1 MRFSCSNS
9 ALKCL
14 LRFRSTFV
22 KSSFT
27 TFDLILQKCFKCTV
41 GGWFVSFRA
50 YNRHLWKSNLQKH
63 SVTFYLYFQLSLNK
77 KCQKTIYLG
86 FIWLVMMCF
95 EFLTYRKKVQVNNAT
110 FKKKSMSLWVL
121 CKKRTSFTKGQKISE
136 ANFLALIGSN
146 RKYT

>member
-1 MRFSCSNS
+1 MVSFFNFQLFLLTKIPREGNWVRFSCSNS

-95 EFLTYRKKVQVNNAT
+95 EFLT
-110 FKKKSMSLWVL
+110 
-121 CKKRTSFTKGQKISE
+121 E